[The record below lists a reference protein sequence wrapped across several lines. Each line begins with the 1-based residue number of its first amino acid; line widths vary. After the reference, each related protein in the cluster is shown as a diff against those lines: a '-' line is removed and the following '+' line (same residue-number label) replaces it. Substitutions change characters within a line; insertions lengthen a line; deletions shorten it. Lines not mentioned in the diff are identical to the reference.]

1 MCNYKIMMDITNN
14 IAPLPEGYVLCSE
27 QIFQFVHDF
36 LSLSEQAT
44 ERAIYPQDGNK
55 PFMAVEEVVP
65 DFNLLHRRKD
75 SSQYIFYL

>member
-1 MCNYKIMMDITNN
+1 M
-14 IAPLPEGYVLCSE
+14 YVFTCVCIWLCSE
-27 QIFQFVHDF
+27 NIFQFIHDF
-36 LSLSEQAT
+36 LSLCEQPT
-44 ERAIYPQDGNK
+44 ERTVYQKDGDK